1 MSDYL
6 NLLKE
11 YNEINSNYESIVT
24 DFNFFESCTKEF
36 FSSILSIEKCMENNG
51 SIKENTLNFFF
62 EKYKYFIGKIKQ
74 LLNKETIDIIS
85 PLYTICDNQNK
96 QMNKV
101 LSSYKKIKNDLFE
114 GKLKLNNAKKDY
126 IEIIKE
132 NNKAKELKKNSEKV
146 DKDKSDDNLLF
157 DTKMNSSFTVYKYQL
172 EKLNEKIDESNEKYN
187 EIKPELNSMNLVR
200 ESTYKIIILKF
211 AKIVGNVGN
220 EFINF
225 KNAIEEKL
233 LKPLDGKVNLIPYKN
248 KNVEERFT
256 KEKLFSQEDTELIAK
271 ENNNEENNKI
281 IEEQNLEEN
290 PNNNNN
296 KNNIINNDKIK
307 NKSNNILDG
316 FDFELI
322 NEPIS
327 SKDPSLISLINE
339 VIQKLLSEKEIS
351 SSDMS
356 LLLESIKYDSD
367 CSLKFLIEMQRY
379 CEDNIINL
387 KSEDN
392 FIHLSNLFNEL
403 ILSKSNNIEM
413 SNAIIEL
420 SKTIKYNDAYITS
433 ILRKKNKII
442 SSKNFWMNLIDKNLI
457 FQLNKLINRL
467 INSKTKETKGKKI
480 QSPKISEKFT
490 NILNNNPLY
499 KKLNKRQKVQVEENI
514 KKELISI
521 ISNYITNMTHFL
533 LKHNLIIEIIS
544 YYVEN
549 FELGIE
555 TYYYFESLINIKFQ
569 KHYLKLN
576 PTKEHLNEKYGN
588 SLNKEQIIC
597 VNASKFLPKENYIQL
612 FFLDKSMYSV
622 IRKYLINYRLK
633 FFDISLT
640 ERIHIWESLLNV
652 NEIRK
657 KYVYKKIK
665 ENFLN
670 NSSQPKLH
678 WPKKVKF
685 LTLIDLDLER
695 TPLFCSQ
702 ETHKIKANFILKCS
716 ITQDDDINYY
726 QGMNYL
732 LLFIYQIMDFDEE
745 KTFYIFYSILKNTN
759 YIEVF
764 KNEMKDLV
772 IYFKTLNKILE
783 LNFQDIYYSLKKKQ
797 ILTQLY
803 ATQWFI
809 TFFNNDTEEFEKNKI
824 PNFLILALESFLCYG
839 FCGVLNVGLALIL
852 FNKDKIFKL
861 SSSGLMKYMIKGLN
875 LYQNIGEK
883 EFENIKQIYINN
895 LEKINISYY
904 QKVINAVKF
913 EEENSLLHDSGI

>member
-36 FSSILSIEKCMENNG
+36 FSSILSIEKCMANNG
-51 SIKENTLNFFF
+51 PIKENTLNFFF

-157 DTKMNSSFTVYKYQL
+157 DTKKNSSFTVYKYQL

-187 EIKPELNSMNLVR
+187 EIMPELNSMNLVR

-772 IYFKTLNKILE
+772 IYFKTFNKILE

>member
-11 YNEINSNYESIVT
+11 YNEINSNYESIIT

-36 FSSILSIEKCMENNG
+36 FSSILSIEKCMANNG
-51 SIKENTLNFFF
+51 PIKENTLNFFF
-62 EKYKYFIGKIKQ
+62 EKYKDFIGKIKQ

-85 PLYTICDNQNK
+85 PLYTVCDNQNK
-96 QMNKV
+96 QMYKV

-126 IEIIKE
+126 IEMIKE

-420 SKTIKYNDAYITS
+420 SKTIKYNDSYITS

-490 NILNNNPLY
+490 NILINNPLY

-772 IYFKTLNKILE
+772 IYFKTFNKILE

-809 TFFNNDTEEFEKNKI
+809 TFFNNDTEEFEKNKV

>member
-11 YNEINSNYESIVT
+11 YNEINSNYESIMT

-36 FSSILSIEKCMENNG
+36 FSSILSIERCMANNG
-51 SIKENTLNFFF
+51 PIKENTLNFFF

-132 NNKAKELKKNSEKV
+132 DNKAKEQKKNSEKV
-146 DKDKSDDNLLF
+146 DKDKTDDNLLF
-157 DTKMNSSFTVYKYQL
+157 DTKKNSSFTVYKYQL

-281 IEEQNLEEN
+281 VEEQNLEEN

-420 SKTIKYNDAYITS
+420 SKTIKYNDSYITS

-772 IYFKTLNKILE
+772 IYFKTFNKILE

-839 FCGVLNVGLALIL
+839 FCGVLNV
-852 FNKDKIFKL
+852 
-861 SSSGLMKYMIKGLN
+861 
-875 LYQNIGEK
+875 
-883 EFENIKQIYINN
+883 
-895 LEKINISYY
+895 
-904 QKVINAVKF
+904 
-913 EEENSLLHDSGI
+913 

>member
-85 PLYTICDNQNK
+85 PLFTICDNQNK

-146 DKDKSDDNLLF
+146 DKDKTDDNLLF

-420 SKTIKYNDAYITS
+420 SKTIKYNDSYITS

-772 IYFKTLNKILE
+772 IYFKTFNKILE

>member
-11 YNEINSNYESIVT
+11 YNEINSNYESIMT

-36 FSSILSIEKCMENNG
+36 FSSILSIEKCMANNG
-51 SIKENTLNFFF
+51 PIKENTLNFFF

-146 DKDKSDDNLLF
+146 DKDKTDDNLLF
-157 DTKMNSSFTVYKYQL
+157 DTKKNSSFTVYKYQL

-420 SKTIKYNDAYITS
+420 SKTIKYNDSYITS

-772 IYFKTLNKILE
+772 IYFKTFNKILE

>member
-11 YNEINSNYESIVT
+11 YNEINSNYESIIT

-36 FSSILSIEKCMENNG
+36 FSSILSIEKCMANNG
-51 SIKENTLNFFF
+51 PIKENTLNFFF

-132 NNKAKELKKNSEKV
+132 DNKAKELKKNSEKV
-146 DKDKSDDNLLF
+146 DNDKSDDNLLF
-157 DTKMNSSFTVYKYQL
+157 DTKKNSSFTVYKYQL
-172 EKLNEKIDESNEKYN
+172 EKLNEKIDESNKKYN
-187 EIKPELNSMNLVR
+187 EIKPELNSMNLLR

-420 SKTIKYNDAYITS
+420 SKTIKYNDSYITS

-772 IYFKTLNKILE
+772 IYFKTFNKILE